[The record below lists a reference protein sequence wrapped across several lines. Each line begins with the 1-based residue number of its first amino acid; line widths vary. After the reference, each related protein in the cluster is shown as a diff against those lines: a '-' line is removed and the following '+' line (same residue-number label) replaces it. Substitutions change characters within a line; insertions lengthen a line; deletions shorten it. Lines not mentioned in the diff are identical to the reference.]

1 MNGYDKREIECL
13 IQFKKE
19 LEKQIKEDK
28 ELSEEERMKIRLQRW
43 RGELNES
50 IN

>member
-1 MNGYDKREIECL
+1 MNEHDKREIENL

-19 LEKQIKEDK
+19 LKKQIEEDK
-28 ELSEEERMKIRLQRW
+28 ELSEKERIKKYIKHWREES
-43 RGELNES
+43 NES

>member
-1 MNGYDKREIECL
+1 MNEHDKREIENL

-19 LEKQIKEDK
+19 LKKQIEEDK
-28 ELSEEERMKIRLQRW
+28 ELSEKERIKKYIKRW
-43 RGELNES
+43 REESNES

>member
-1 MNGYDKREIECL
+1 MNEHDKKEIENL
-13 IQFKKE
+13 IQFRRE
-19 LEKQIKEDK
+19 LEKQIEEDK
-28 ELSEEERMKIRLQRW
+28 ELSEEERIKKYLQRW

>member
-1 MNGYDKREIECL
+1 MNEHDKREIEYL

-19 LEKQIKEDK
+19 LEKQIEEDK
-28 ELSEEERMKIRLQRW
+28 ELSEEERIKKYIKCW
-43 RGELNES
+43 REESNES

>member
-1 MNGYDKREIECL
+1 MSEYDKREIEYL

-19 LEKQIKEDK
+19 LEKQIEEDK
-28 ELSEEERMKIRLQRW
+28 ELSEEERIKRHLQRW